1 MSGELVG
8 EGDLEA
14 LLLLVLLSL
23 ELEGLRSR
31 LMSGEAALPLRLLR
45 ESPPPEEGG
54 H

>member
-8 EGDLEA
+8 EEA
-14 LLLLVLLSL
+14 LEVLPLLVRPSL

-45 ESPPPEEGG
+45 ESPPPEGDG
-54 H
+54 